1 MDRLGFHRGDSNQ
14 HEPKTNKGMNTR
26 YQVKEPLASGGRGD
40 VLRGWDNQLG
50 REVAIKRVRRDI
62 EGHSG
67 SMIEDLVREARTLST
82 VQHPNVVTVYDA
94 GADDDGAFI
103 VMELVKGETLETIVE
118 RGALT
123 EVDFRSLVEQT
134 LDGLLA
140 AHHAGVIHL
149 DLKPQNLMLT
159 WLPGGGFQVKILD
172 FGLAMATRQPVEQ
185 EMDEEGAIFGSIYFL
200 APEQFE
206 RAPVDVR
213 TDLYALGCIFY
224 FALTQR
230 YPFDG
235 ELGLQ
240 VMTAHLQHKRV
251 ALERLRPDMQPFVVN
266 WVEWLMSR
274 MPEDRPKS
282 SGEALQSFRVQRLP
296 AKVVRVEPEA
306 ATAKGGGSTDLGK
319 VKQDLMNRAMATDQG
334 RIQVAGGAAGK
345 TREAS
350 LGTLPKPK
358 PGPATA
364 AVSRWSRYTIPVL
377 ALLTVIAS
385 VLYFVKKKQAE
396 TRLARFAELVNAETP
411 VPNGED
417 VRLLLDY
424 AKDPDTSPAACLALS
439 RMGVG
444 AEVNGP
450 ILTAA
455 KAAQGRIPTV
465 NLLNVLALRE
475 INGGLEWAM
484 TRLGDADQEVAKAA
498 WGVVGIMGTT
508 VQIPDL
514 LERCETLP
522 EDLERFAESAL
533 VGIVQRAEDP
543 NVAVTPVANAYQSG
557 FGEAKFRA
565 MLVRVLGQSGGKDA
579 LDQLTRA
586 IQSGTVEVRRAAV
599 SALALWPSNEPLELL
614 ASRFVAEEDAA
625 ARLMILR
632 AGMALVM
639 QPGKMSQEQM
649 LEQVKRMVEGAKDR
663 REKDQATAVAARV
676 ETPATLE
683 LLGELATKEPD
694 RAASIKGMAGRLAE
708 VLEKVCVAKD
718 GEVVLPADRASF
730 APGRIEVKAGVLSGL
745 AERGDSVGW
754 LVKLNEAGRY
764 DLQVNQAQEADGA
777 VIYDVLFAGQKLAT
791 KSVSTGGGKAGFK
804 GFEVGKV
811 EVEQPGHYRV
821 ILKVRQM
828 PIGGADL
835 RLKDLK
841 LKRS

>member
-1 MDRLGFHRGDSNQ
+1 
-14 HEPKTNKGMNTR
+14 MNTR

-40 VLRGWDNQLG
+40 VLRGWDSQLG
-50 REVAIKRVRRDI
+50 REVAIKRVRRDV
-62 EGHSG
+62 EGDNG

-94 GADDDGAFI
+94 GSDDEGAFI

-123 EVDFRSLVEQT
+123 EGDFRSLVEQT

-140 AHHAGVIHL
+140 AHQAGVIHL

-185 EMDEEGAIFGSIYFL
+185 EMDDEGAIFGSIYFM

-206 RAPVDVR
+206 RVPVDVR

-230 YPFDG
+230 YPFNG

-251 ALERLRPDMQPFVVN
+251 ALERLRPDLSAFVTA

-274 MPEDRPKS
+274 LPEDRPES
-282 SGEALQSFRVQRLP
+282 SGVALTAFRSQRMP
-296 AKVVRVEPEA
+296 EKAVRVEPA
-306 ATAKGGGSTDLGK
+306 AVVVESSQEESGDLGK
-319 VKQDLMNRAMATDQG
+319 VKRELMTRAMATDQG
-334 RIQVAGGAAGK
+334 RIQVAGGAGVRGQAAGK
-345 TREAS
+345 TAAVT
-350 LGTLPKPK
+350 G

-377 ALLTVIAS
+377 ALLTVIAG

-396 TRLARFAELVNAETP
+396 TKLVRFAELVNAESLAP
-411 VPNGED
+411 IRED
-417 VRLLLDY
+417 VKLLLDY
-424 AKDPDTSPAACLALS
+424 AADPDTSPAACLALS

-450 ILTAA
+450 ILIAA

-475 INGGLEWAM
+475 INGGLEWAI

-498 WGVVGIMGTT
+498 WGVVGVMGTT
-508 VQIPDL
+508 TQIPSL

-522 EDLERFAESAL
+522 QELDRFAESAL

-543 NVAVTPVANAYQSG
+543 NVAVAPVANAYQSG
-557 FGEAKFRA
+557 FGEARFRA

-579 LDQLTRA
+579 LDQLARA
-586 IQSGTVEVRRAAV
+586 IQSGAVEVRRAAV
-599 SALALWPSNEPLELL
+599 SALALWPTNEPLELL
-614 ASRFVAEEDAA
+614 ASRFVVEDDAA

-639 QPGKMSQEQM
+639 QPGKMSQEDM
-649 LEQVKRMVEGAKDR
+649 LVQVKRMVEGAKDR

-683 LLGELATKEPD
+683 LLGELATKEPE
-694 RAASIKGMAGRLAE
+694 RAASIKGMAKRLAE
-708 VLEKVCVAKD
+708 VLEKVCVAKG
-718 GEVVLPADRASF
+718 GELVLASDRASF
-730 APGRIEVKAGVLSGL
+730 VPGRIEVKAGVLSGL
-745 AERGDSVGW
+745 ADRGDSVSW
-754 LVKLNEAGRY
+754 LVKVDEAGRY
-764 DLQVNQAQEADGA
+764 GLQVNQAQQAEGA
-777 VIYDVLFAGQKLAT
+777 VVYDVLFAGQKLAT
-791 KSVSTGGGKAGFK
+791 KSVSTGGDKATFK
-804 GFEVGKV
+804 AFEIGKV
-811 EVEQPGHYRV
+811 ELTQPGHYRV

-828 PIGGADL
+828 PTGGADFL
-835 RLKDLK
+835 LKDLK
-841 LKRS
+841 LKRG

>member
-1 MDRLGFHRGDSNQ
+1 
-14 HEPKTNKGMNTR
+14 MNTR

-40 VLRGWDNQLG
+40 VVRGWDSQLG
-50 REVAIKRVRRDI
+50 REVAIKRVRRDV
-62 EGHSG
+62 EGNSG
-67 SMIEDLVREARTLST
+67 SMIEGLVREARTLST

-94 GADDDGAFI
+94 GEDDDGAFI
-103 VMELVKGETLETIVE
+103 VMELVKGETLEAIVE

-123 EVDFRSLVEQT
+123 EGDFRSLVEQT

-140 AHHAGVIHL
+140 AHQAGVIHL

-185 EMDEEGAIFGSIYFL
+185 EMDEEGAIFGSIYFM

-206 RAPVDVR
+206 RVPVDVR

-230 YPFDG
+230 YPFNG

-251 ALERLRPDMQPFVVN
+251 VLERLRPDLPSFVVA

-274 MPEDRPKS
+274 MREDRPDS
-282 SGEALQSFRVQRLP
+282 SGAALLAFRSQRMP
-296 AKVVRVEPEA
+296 EKVVRVEPEEVV
-306 ATAKGGGSTDLGK
+306 AKADEPGDLGK
-319 VKQDLMNRAMATDQG
+319 VKRELMSRAMATDQG
-334 RIQVAGGAAGK
+334 RIQVAGGAGGGGK
-345 TREAS
+345 EAS
-350 LGTLPKPK
+350 KVATVSKPK

-396 TRLARFAELVNAETP
+396 TRLVRFAELVNAEALA
-411 VPNGED
+411 PNGED

-424 AKDPDTSPAACLALS
+424 ARDPDTSPAACLALS

-475 INGGLEWAM
+475 INGGLEWAI

-498 WGVVGIMGTT
+498 WGVVGVMGTT
-508 VQIPDL
+508 AQIPGL

-522 EDLERFAESAL
+522 QELDRFAEAAL

-543 NVAVTPVANAYQSG
+543 NMAVAPVANAYQSG
-557 FGEAKFRA
+557 FGEARYRA

-579 LDQLTRA
+579 MDQLA
-586 IQSGTVEVRRAAV
+586 KAMQSGTVEVRRAAV
-599 SALALWPSNEPLELL
+599 SALALWPTNEPLELL
-614 ASRFVAEEDAA
+614 ASRFVVEDDAA

-639 QPGKMSQEQM
+639 QPGKMSQEDM
-649 LEQVKRMVEGAKDR
+649 LVQVKRMVEGSKDR
-663 REKDQATAVAARV
+663 REKDQATAVVARV

-683 LLGELATKEPD
+683 LLGELATKEPE

-708 VLEKVCVAKD
+708 VLEKVCVAKE
-718 GEVVLPADRASF
+718 GELILSADRSSF
-730 APGRIEVKAGVLSGL
+730 VPGRIEVKDGVLSGL
-745 AERGDSVGW
+745 ADRGDSVGW
-754 LVKLNEAGRY
+754 LVKVDEAGRY
-764 DLQVNQAQEADGA
+764 GLQVNQAQQAEGV

-791 KSVSTGGGKAGFK
+791 RSVPTGGEKATFK
-804 GFEVGKV
+804 VFEVGKV
-811 EVEQPGHYRV
+811 EVTQPGHYRV

-828 PIGGADL
+828 PTGGADL
-835 RLKDLK
+835 LLKELK
-841 LKRS
+841 LKRG